1 MKVEGAF
8 QECSL
13 SPMLCCMLVQ
23 VRTSF
28 VLCSELI
35 VQLL

>member
-8 QECSL
+8 QEYGF
-13 SPMLCCMLVQ
+13 SPMLCCMLAQ

-28 VLCSELI
+28 VLCSELS